1 MKKVL
6 FFLLALIC
14 LCSVAFAYDDYEIEP
29 DTQVSELQII
39 RDKTDLELT
48 DVSIVKA
55 VAPVT
60 PESSSGLKAALLSFI
75 GDYDPVIVEY
85 QYQSSQGY
93 TSYLRE
99 VQPDYSW
106 MISAAFLLVLV
117 YCIFRLLGVIFCRK

>member
-1 MKKVL
+1 MKRILFLVIAMLVL
-6 FFLLALIC
+6 MSC
-14 LCSVAFAYDDYEIEP
+14 AFAADEYKVES
-29 DTQVSELQII
+29 DTEVTELQII

-48 DVSIVKA
+48 DISIVKS

-60 PESSSGLKAALLSFI
+60 PSSTSGLKAALLSFI

-106 MISAAFLLVLV
+106 MISAAFLLALV
-117 YCIFRLLGVIFCRK
+117 WCIFRLLGVIFCRK

>member
-1 MKKVL
+1 MKKIIFILIAVL
-6 FFLLALIC
+6 VLMNCVYA
-14 LCSVAFAYDDYEIEP
+14 ADEYEVEP
-29 DTQVSELQII
+29 DTKVTELQIV
-39 RDKTDLELT
+39 RDKTDMELT
-48 DVSIVKA
+48 DVSIVKS

-60 PESSSGLKAALLSFI
+60 PSSTSGLKAALLSFI

-85 QYQSSQGY
+85 QYQSSNGY